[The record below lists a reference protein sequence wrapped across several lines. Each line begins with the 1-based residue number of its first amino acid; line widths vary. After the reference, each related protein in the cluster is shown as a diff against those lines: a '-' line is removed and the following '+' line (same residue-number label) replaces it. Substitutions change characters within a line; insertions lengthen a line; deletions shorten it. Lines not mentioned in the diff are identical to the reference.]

1 MIATRLRQSV
11 FADFYRFWRPCIF
24 RLNLLYKRHQ
34 NLAFSALAS
43 RSGFGA
49 GFGQEK
55 LLSCQRN
62 PLGFCNLVLANSI
75 GVATSMLLCIPFA
88 QVVLWSFATCCLQ
101 IRIGLVA
108 PKLRLWDSDYFS
120 NVWCLPLSSIFLS
133 ILLLPSFL
141 GNRIRGLP
149 SLPLP
154 PCMSCSRDILLFHP
168 RSKKLRGHG
177 MRLLGP
183 SNRHA

>member
-1 MIATRLRQSV
+1 ML
-11 FADFYRFWRPCIF
+11 
-24 RLNLLYKRHQ
+24 
-34 NLAFSALAS
+34 FSALAS

-168 RSKKLRGHG
+168 RSKKLRGHD